1 MAKLTEDQIAEF
13 QETFLLFDQRG
24 DSKISGHQLGDVLR
38 AMGQNPTEADVK
50 KTSHSNDPEY
60 RITFE
65 QFLPIL
71 QAISKNKDNTS
82 LNDFV
87 EGFKVFDK
95 EQNGTISS
103 AELRHLL
110 TNLGEK
116 MTDEEVSE
124 LLIGQ
129 EDAHGNVNYEEFIK
143 TVMSG

>member
-1 MAKLTEDQIAEF
+1 MILVSADFRKKLHAQVLELAFT
-13 QETFLLFDQRG
+13 LLVSFFNG
-24 DSKISGHQLGDVLR
+24 CVC
-38 AMGQNPTEADVK
+38 T
-50 KTSHSNDPEY
+50 EY
-60 RITFE
+60 RLTFE

-110 TNLGEK
+110 TNLGMCRIVNLMETFGSRSTG
-116 MTDEEVSE
+116 MLHAV
-124 LLIGQ
+124 LL
-129 EDAHGNVNYEEFIK
+129 HFCR
-143 TVMSG
+143 

>member
-1 MAKLTEDQIAEF
+1 MLIYIAACF
-13 QETFLLFDQRG
+13 
-24 DSKISGHQLGDVLR
+24 V
-38 AMGQNPTEADVK
+38 
-50 KTSHSNDPEY
+50 EY
-60 RITFE
+60 RLSFE

-110 TNLGEK
+110 TNLGK
-116 MTDEEVSE
+116 SNLHCGIYIV
-124 LLIGQ
+124 II
-129 EDAHGNVNYEEFIK
+129 VY
-143 TVMSG
+143 VMCTCSL